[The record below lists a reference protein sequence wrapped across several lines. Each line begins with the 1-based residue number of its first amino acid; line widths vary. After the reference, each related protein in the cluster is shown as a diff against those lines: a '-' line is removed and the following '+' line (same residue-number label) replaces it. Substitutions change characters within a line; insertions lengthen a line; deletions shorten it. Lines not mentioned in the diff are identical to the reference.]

1 MKSRVPPGKSWDCPS
16 CPKSFPCKSRLAKHV
31 VTHDPNAQVK
41 CGICGK
47 ALKNSLTLI
56 CHMSFVHSKRKH
68 SCQTCHRKFVLP
80 SDLRNHAAVHSTS
93 RIRHPCTFPGCGKS
107 FLAKYNVLTH
117 FKREHDPNAAR
128 FPCQLCGREFK
139 RKEHMEHHISTHT
152 TEKLHKCAHCEK
164 SFVQSGARKI
174 HEKTHRDP
182 TSREV
187 FTCHLCPQTFLYTR
201 SLSGHVKSV
210 HGKDRNYQCKFCNRK
225 FSQKSCMRTHIDA
238 QHTSSEDPRYSCG
251 SCEYKTDYK
260 GNFDQHKRKHEI
272 DRKNQS
278 CYFCGKTFTTFYGL
292 ARHCRQFH
300 TREKL

>member
-1 MKSRVPPGKSWDCPS
+1 MRVCFDWS
-16 CPKSFPCKSRLAKHV
+16 A
-31 VTHDPNAQVK
+31 
-41 CGICGK
+41 
-47 ALKNSLTLI
+47 
-56 CHMSFVHSKRKH
+56 SKK
-68 SCQTCHRKFVLP
+68 TF
-80 SDLRNHAAVHSTS
+80 STS
-93 RIRHPCTFPGCGKS
+93 GI
-107 FLAKYNVLTH
+107 FLTTWIYKYEL
-117 FKREHDPNAAR
+117 
-128 FPCQLCGREFK
+128 
-139 RKEHMEHHISTHT
+139 
-152 TEKLHKCAHCEK
+152 KLDCFFIK
-164 SFVQSGARKI
+164 FQ
-174 HEKTHRDP
+174 KTHRDP